1 MLKNESLEYSNKSKS
16 KIEKYNILSNITQDV
31 EKFKKKD
38 LRKILW
44 DNNEKKLEKKN
55 FLKILRDKKTQKSKV
70 TWILGFK
77 EIEYLIELLK

>member
-44 DNNEKKLEKKN
+44 DKNEKKLEKKN

-70 TWILGFK
+70 T
-77 EIEYLIELLK
+77 

>member
-38 LRKILW
+38 LRKIL
-44 DNNEKKLEKKN
+44 
-55 FLKILRDKKTQKSKV
+55 
-70 TWILGFK
+70 
-77 EIEYLIELLK
+77 

>member
-16 KIEKYNILSNITQDV
+16 KIEKYNILSNITQDI

-70 TWILGFK
+70 T
-77 EIEYLIELLK
+77 